1 MHVYSGQTFVLEGHA
16 DDPNQPGGLP
26 CDALTWSASG
36 MSDTTGCSRAM
47 TLYGDNMIAYVTLK
61 ATDAYGAWTSS
72 TVTVHVDKP
81 PAHSPPLVTILSPS
95 EGELLDPNTV
105 ATLKGTATDPDAGPV
120 TGTWSVK
127 YGSTTKVIGQG
138 NTLQWKPSKD
148 VPQGCGQVS
157 ATLIF
162 SATDAD
168 GTGSDQVGVKV
179 PYPVC

>member
-1 MHVYSGQTFVLEGHA
+1 V
-16 DDPNQPGGLP
+16 
-26 CDALTWSASG
+26 WSAPG
-36 MSDTTGCSRAM
+36 IQDQFGCTATM
-47 TLYGDNMIAYVTLK
+47 TLYGDKLTTWVTLK
-61 ATDAYGAWTSS
+61 ATDVYGAWTSS

-105 ATLKGTATDPDAGPV
+105 VTLQGTATDPDAGPV

-148 VPQGCGQVS
+148 VAQGCGQVS

-179 PYPVC
+179 AYPVC